1 MARPL
6 PSNRLGLRSFSREPL
21 EINRPFGPE
30 LKAVFSSGR
39 KGPGGEP
46 NARALPA
53 TRPPL
58 EPMKRQSS
66 ALDAL

>member
-6 PSNRLGLRSFSREPL
+6 PSNRLGLRSFSHEPL

-46 NARALPA
+46 NGVTVAWLVAA
-53 TRPPL
+53 VDQ
-58 EPMKRQSS
+58 E
-66 ALDAL
+66 